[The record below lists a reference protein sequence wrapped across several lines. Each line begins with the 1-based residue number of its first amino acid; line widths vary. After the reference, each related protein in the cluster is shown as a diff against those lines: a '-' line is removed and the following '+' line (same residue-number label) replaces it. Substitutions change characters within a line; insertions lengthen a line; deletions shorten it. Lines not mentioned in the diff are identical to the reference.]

1 MIEIRIHPKIF
12 ENHPIFRRGIVI
24 ARNLD
29 NHGHSPELEDWL
41 NRAIGLAAENP
52 IDLKTDPLA
61 AAWSEAHRQN

>member
-1 MIEIRIHPKIF
+1 M
-12 ENHPIFRRGIVI
+12 I